1 MLCRVEVYGSISFIY
16 IRLDLNTVKPGILVH
31 ELHLLNVKTAEIHT
45 KCWLHKVKR
54 IYYVKNI
61 YVRQITLEFSFC
73 LLLVV
78 NVCDSMSCY
87 VPQ

>member
-1 MLCRVEVYGSISFIY
+1 MEALVLFIY
-16 IRLDLNTVKPGILVH
+16 VWTRTQSNP
-31 ELHLLNVKTAEIHT
+31 
-45 KCWLHKVKR
+45 WLHKVKR